1 MASKLT
7 IFQSCPTL
15 DVGYYN
21 YDRTPAKNGWGF
33 CIYGASMLTSTIEKV
48 DLSDIDEALTHLS
61 LVPTSERGA
70 AWVAFM
76 DAVLEQ
82 RRELEK

>member
-1 MASKLT
+1 LSA
-7 IFQSCPTL
+7 
-15 DVGYYN
+15 
-21 YDRTPAKNGWGF
+21 A
-33 CIYGASMLTSTIEKV
+33 TIEKV